1 MWITKLEFMLNTD
14 VSSIILNYHYDY
26 EKLKFQI
33 INDINLLRPIEIFN
47 SDVQPITS
55 KMLDKIH
62 WQEQVI
68 TREISIKL
76 KNVIILNKS
85 HRFILLSNKYPKYL

>member
-14 VSSIILNYHYDY
+14 VSSIILNYYYDY

-33 INDINLLRPIEIFN
+33 INDINLLRPIEFFN
-47 SDVQPITS
+47 SDVQSIIS
-55 KMLDKIH
+55 KMLDNIH
-62 WQEQVI
+62 HPESVI
-68 TREISIKL
+68 TKEISIKL

-85 HRFILLSNKYPKYL
+85 LLSNKYPKYL